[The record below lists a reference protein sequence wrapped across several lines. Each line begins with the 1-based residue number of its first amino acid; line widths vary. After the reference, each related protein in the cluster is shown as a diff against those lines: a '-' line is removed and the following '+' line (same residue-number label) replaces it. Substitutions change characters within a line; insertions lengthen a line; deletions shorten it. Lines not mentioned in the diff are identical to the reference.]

1 MYATLKANGY
11 IGLETAVS
19 LLESAGGAKAG
30 PRFTGSS
37 RLSQS
42 SHWRAYLVVAG
53 GDVAVHGSV
62 AAVRGSVGGVLVPAG
77 LGLQELTMSG

>member
-30 PRFTGSS
+30 PRFTSS
-37 RLSQS
+37 LRLDKS
-42 SHWRAYLVVAG
+42 SHWRAYL
-53 GDVAVHGSV
+53 DVADNDVANNGS
-62 AAVRGSVGGVLVPAG
+62 AAA
-77 LGLQELTMSG
+77 

>member
-19 LLESAGGAKAG
+19 LLESAGGAEAG

-37 RLSQS
+37 RL
-42 SHWRAYLVVAG
+42 G
-53 GDVAVHGSV
+53 
-62 AAVRGSVGGVLVPAG
+62 
-77 LGLQELTMSG
+77 